1 MNEIQYIGEH
11 LLPGQI
17 GRLTIVLGF
26 VASFLAAVAYF
37 FAEQKKETAE
47 AHGWLKI
54 GRWSYI
60 IHGLSVFVTIG
71 CMFFVMYHRM
81 YEYQYAQAHVSDD
94 LEMRYILS
102 AFWEGQEGSFLL
114 WMFWHVILGWILIRV
129 SKSWEAPVMAPLAL
143 IQFFIGSMILGVYI
157 GELKIGANPLLLLR
171 DVMDL
176 PVFAQADYAALLN
189 GNGLN
194 PLLQNYW
201 MTIHPPTLFLGFA
214 STAVPFCF
222 AIAGLWTG
230 RHRDMLQV
238 SFPWALFS
246 ASILGIGI
254 LMGGAWAYEALT
266 FGGYW
271 AWDPV
276 ENASLVPWLILV
288 AGIHTH
294 LVAKT
299 TGYSIKST
307 YLFYLLT
314 FFFIIYSTFLTR
326 SGILGDTSVHAFTEM
341 GLENQ
346 LLIFTLFF
354 LIFPLTVFFL
364 KGKTI
369 PVIAKEEA
377 TGSKEFWMFIG
388 ALVLLFSAGLITAS
402 TSLPVYNKI
411 RELFD
416 PAFEGFVI
424 QDQVAH
430 HNKYQLWIGVFVGL
444 LSGGTQYLRFKE
456 PNFSNHTKKFLTHLG
471 IAGIIS
477 LGLTFLMGQ
486 WIQVRAWQYQLLL
499 FTGIFSV
506 ITNLDY
512 LVSFAKG
519 NLKLAGSIIS
529 HVGFGLMIVGI
540 LASGLNKEF
549 ISTDPFT
556 QRGLLND
563 EMLKENVILFK
574 NRPAN
579 MNGYQI
585 TYKQDTLVDR
595 LRHYDINFKKLTKNG
610 QVAEDFT
617 VRPTAQ
623 FDNQLTKVAAYNPDT
638 QHYLDKD
645 IFTLIRTLPLK
656 EADVNE
662 RKRLEDSLNFRI
674 IEFPIG
680 AIGSFTDSLQT
691 EDSLFISTFD
701 VTIEEL
707 IRNASHPDYDPKPK
721 DIAMGL
727 KMKIQERGKP
737 EVYDATPVI
746 LLRNNLVFAYPIQI
760 NDLAIKIK
768 LPSEFLNK
776 IFETEIELDFKKF
789 LMQKGQSIN
798 YNGYQITLDNIDL
811 VDPLSQNTTNKNYFA
826 QKGDVAARAK
836 ISVRKNGLPVP
847 QVVEPIFLIRGNQ
860 PFPINDKL
868 ISEGLHFQFSNINRE
883 TGKMTINIAQTDTDV
898 NYPIEIATNSLR
910 TDYIVFSAIIFPG
923 INFLWTGTI
932 MMMLGLAFSWIRR
945 RQELYR
951 SK

>member
-1 MNEIQYIGEH
+1 MNEIEYIGEH

-17 GRLTIVLGF
+17 GRFTIVLGF
-26 VASFLAAVAYF
+26 VASLLAALAYF

-47 AHGWLKI
+47 ASGWLKI
-54 GRWSYI
+54 GRAGFI

-71 CMFFVMYHRM
+71 CMFYVMYNQM
-81 YEYQYAQAHVSDD
+81 YEYQYAQQHVSAD
-94 LEMRYILS
+94 LEMKYILS

-114 WMFWHVILGWILIRV
+114 WMFWHIILGGILMR
-129 SKSWEAPVMAPLAL
+129 SAKSWEAPVMAPLAL
-143 IQFFIGSMILGVYI
+143 IQFFIGSMILGAHI

-171 DVMDL
+171 DVLDI
-176 PVFAQADYAALLN
+176 PIFAQADYATLLQ

-222 AIAGLWTG
+222 AIAGLWNG
-230 RHRDMLQV
+230 KHKEMLQV

-276 ENASLVPWLILV
+276 ENASLVPWIILV

-294 LVAKT
+294 LVARK

-354 LIFPLTVFFL
+354 LIFPLTVFFVR
-364 KGKTI
+364 GKTI
-369 PVIAKEEA
+369 PVMAKEEE

-402 TSLPVYNKI
+402 TSLPVYNKL
-411 RELFD
+411 RELVD

-444 LSGGTQYLRFKE
+444 LSGMAQFLRFKE
-456 PNFSNHTKKFLTHLG
+456 PNFKNHLKKFGTHLG
-471 IAGIIS
+471 IALVVA
-477 LGLTFLMGQ
+477 LGLTFLTSQ
-486 WIQVRAWQYQLLL
+486 WIQIRAWQYQLLL
-499 FTGIFSV
+499 FTGIFSIV
-506 ITNLDY
+506 ANLDY
-512 LVSFAKG
+512 LIVFAKG
-519 NLKLAGSIIS
+519 NLKEAGSIIS
-529 HVGFGLMIVGI
+529 HVGFGLMIIGI

-574 NRPAN
+574 NRTAN
-579 MNGYQI
+579 MNGYEI
-585 TYKQDTLVDR
+585 TYKSDTLVDR
-595 LRHYDINFKKLTKNG
+595 LRHYDINFRKIKEDGKIG
-610 QVAEDFT
+610 EDFT
-617 VRPTAQ
+617 VSPTAQ
-623 FDNQLTKVAAYNPDT
+623 FDNKLVKVAAYNPDT
-638 QHYLDKD
+638 KHYLGKD

-656 EADVNE
+656 EADLNE
-662 RKRLEDSLNFRI
+662 RKRLEDSLNFQI
-674 IEFPIG
+674 IEFPLG
-680 AIGSFTDSLQT
+680 SVASFTDT
-691 EDSLFISTFD
+691 IPTDDSLFISTFD
-701 VTIEEL
+701 VTLESI
-707 IRNASHPDYDPKPK
+707 IPKASHPDYEPEEGDF
-721 DIAMGL
+721 AMGVKL
-727 KMKIQERGKP
+727 KIQQRGKP
-737 EVYDATPVI
+737 EIYDATPVV

-760 NDLAIKIK
+760 NDLAVKIKI
-768 LPSEFLNK
+768 PSEFLDK
-776 IFETEIELDFKKF
+776 IFATEIELDFKNFDMLPGKT
-789 LMQKGQSIN
+789 IN
-798 YNGYQITLDNIDL
+798 FNGYQISLDGINPIK
-811 VDPLSQNTTNKNYFA
+811 PIAPNTFNKNYFP
-826 QKGDVAARAK
+826 QEGDIAVGAR
-836 ISVRKNGLPVP
+836 ISVRKNGLPIP
-847 QVVEPIFLIRGNQ
+847 QIMEPVYLIRDRQ
-860 PFPINDKL
+860 QYPIKDKL
-868 ISEGLHFQFSNINRE
+868 HSEGLHFQLSKVNPNNGE
-883 TGKMTINIAQTDTDV
+883 MTISIAQTEA
-898 NYPIEIATNSLR
+898 NLSYPIEIATNSLR
-910 TDYIVFSAIIFPG
+910 TDYIIFSAIIFPG

-932 MMMLGLAFSWIRR
+932 MMMLGLAFSWIVRR
-945 RQELYR
+945 RELA
-951 SK
+951 KLK

>member
-1 MNEIQYIGEH
+1 
-11 LLPGQI
+11 
-17 GRLTIVLGF
+17 
-26 VASFLAAVAYF
+26 
-37 FAEQKKETAE
+37 
-47 AHGWLKI
+47 
-54 GRWSYI
+54 
-60 IHGLSVFVTIG
+60 
-71 CMFFVMYHRM
+71 
-81 YEYQYAQAHVSDD
+81 
-94 LEMRYILS
+94 
-102 AFWEGQEGSFLL
+102 
-114 WMFWHVILGWILIRV
+114 
-129 SKSWEAPVMAPLAL
+129 
-143 IQFFIGSMILGVYI
+143 MILGIYI

-171 DVMDL
+171 DVMDI
-176 PVFAQADYAALLN
+176 PIFAQADYATLLN

-214 STAVPFCF
+214 STAIPFCF
-222 AIAGLWTG
+222 AIAGLWNG
-230 RHRDMLQV
+230 KHKEMLKV

-246 ASILGIGI
+246 ASILGTGI
-254 LMGGAWAYEALT
+254 LMGGAWAYEALS

-276 ENASLVPWLILV
+276 ENASLVPWIILV

-294 LVAKT
+294 LIART

-354 LIFPLTVFFL
+354 LIFPLTVFFI

-424 QDQVAH
+424 QDQLAH
-430 HNKYQLWIGVFVGL
+430 HNKYQLWIGIFVGL
-444 LSGGTQYLRFKE
+444 LSGGAQYLRFKE
-456 PNFSNHTKKFLTHLG
+456 PNFSNHLKKFLTHSG
-471 IAGIIS
+471 IALVIS
-477 LGLTFLMGQ
+477 LFVTYLFAQ

-506 ITNLDY
+506 ISNLDY
-512 LVSFAKG
+512 LISFAKG
-519 NLKLAGSIIS
+519 NLKAAGSIIS
-529 HVGFGLMIVGI
+529 HVGFGLMIIGI

-549 ISTDPFT
+549 ISNDPFS
-556 QRGLLND
+556 QKGLMLLND
-563 EMLKENVILFK
+563 TQLKENVVLTK
-574 NRPAN
+574 NETVE
-579 MNGYQI
+579 MNGYLI
-585 TYKQDTLVDR
+585 TYNRDTLVDR
-595 LRHYDINFKKLTKNG
+595 LRYYDVNFKRLKENG

-623 FDNQLTKVAAYNPDT
+623 FDNKLVKVAAYNPDT

-656 EADVNE
+656 EADLNE
-662 RKRLEDSLNFRI
+662 KKRLEDSLNYKI
-674 IEFPIG
+674 IQFPLE
-680 AIGSFTDSLQT
+680 AQASFVDSLPSA
-691 EDSLFISTFD
+691 DSFFVNNFD
-701 VTIEEL
+701 VFLEKI
-707 IRNASHPDYDPKPK
+707 IPNATHPDYEAKEG
-721 DIAMGL
+721 DIVMGAKL
-727 KMKIQERGKP
+727 KIQLRGKP

-746 LLRNNLVFAYPIQI
+746 LLRNNLVFSYPVQI
-760 NDLAIKIK
+760 NRLAMKIK

-776 IFETEIELDFKKF
+776 IFETEIDLDFKDFIMTPGKT
-789 LMQKGQSIN
+789 IN
-798 YNGYQITLDNIDL
+798 YNGYKISMDQINPIK
-811 VDPLSQNTTNKNYFA
+811 PESPNTFNKNYFPK
-826 QKGDVAARAK
+826 KGDVAVGAK
-836 ISVRKNGLPVP
+836 LSIRKNNGLPIP
-847 QVVEPIFLIRGNQ
+847 QIVEPVYLIRGKQ
-860 PFPINDKL
+860 PFPINDKV
-868 ISEGLHFQFSNINRE
+868 ISEGLHFQLSKVDPT
-883 TGKMTINIAQTDTDV
+883 TGELTIRIAQTDPDI
-898 NYPIEIATNSLR
+898 NYPIEIATNSFR

-923 INFLWTGTI
+923 INFVWAGSI

-945 RQELYR
+945 RRELA
-951 SK
+951 K